1 MLSYKILFKITGSIA
16 AFKSAQLISKLVQDG
31 HEVQTVVTN
40 SALRFIGNATLE
52 GLTGRPVMG
61 DMYESGNMMAHINF
75 VKWADFVICAP
86 ATANTINKMAAGDGS
101 TLVTALF
108 LAHDFDKPYF
118 IAPAMNTKMLSHPA
132 TQNSLAKLND
142 WGATILGTGSGALA
156 CGNEGWGRMLEPDEI
171 LAEILGKLNPA
182 SKKKVLITSGGTR
195 EPIDAVRYITNL
207 SSGGTGAAIADQFNA
222 QNWEVYYLHG
232 YQAKLPKKPCILE
245 HFETAID
252 LKNRM
257 KKKLKKHKFSA
268 IIHLAAVGD
277 YFVVGINGQRL
288 DQKTKIASSGKALDI
303 KLKQTPKIAERIRS
317 WCQGQQT
324 CFIPFK
330 LTSSNNSKERLSA
343 IANLF
348 KKTDANY
355 VVHNNVSD
363 RQNGAQ
369 TNFQILEN
377 ESTKIISSQSS
388 EELAQSLIKICTDF
402 SCS

>member
-16 AFKSAQLISKLVQDG
+16 AFKSAQLISKLIQEG

-40 SALRFIGNATLE
+40 SALRFIGDATLE

-118 IAPAMNTKMLSHPA
+118 IAPAMNTKMLGHPA

-156 CGNEGWGRMLEPDEI
+156 CGDEGWGRMLEPDEI
-171 LAEILGKLNPA
+171 LAEILEKLNPA

-232 YQAKLPKKPCILE
+232 SQAKLPKKPCILE

-277 YFVVGINGQRL
+277 YFVVGINGQPL
-288 DQKTKIASSGKALDI
+288 DQKTKIESSGKALDI
-303 KLKQTPKIAERIRS
+303 KLKPTPKIAERIRS

-330 LTSSNNSKERLSA
+330 LTSSHNSKERLSA

-363 RQNGAQ
+363 RENGAQ

-377 ESTKIISSQSS
+377 ESTKIFSSQSS